1 MSFVIR
7 DATTVDIPNIIE
19 AYQWLFQSPGGVPPG
34 WDETRARESIAETIE
49 GSESTYL
56 VAIHSLDARLAGICS
71 AYMDI
76 NSVRYGRRCWI
87 EDLAVAPEMRS
98 KGLGRQL
105 IGEVRTWA
113 RERGATHLELDTGKA
128 RDDARRFYEQLEPD
142 QITIGYGWNLA
153 PGAD

>member
-1 MSFVIR
+1 
-7 DATTVDIPNIIE
+7 
-19 AYQWLFQSPGGVPPG
+19 
-34 WDETRARESIAETIE
+34 
-49 GSESTYL
+49 
-56 VAIHSLDARLAGICS
+56 
-71 AYMDI
+71 MDI

-87 EDLAVAPEMRS
+87 EDLAVAPETRS